1 MQLPRESE
9 IRGALNLYLRFIDTQ
24 APLLAE
30 VRQAA
35 SEIDPNKDDE
45 LLLNTSVISRKLWL
59 IVDQVEQ
66 LFSSNL
72 AWEVLNQY
80 AWL

>member
-9 IRGALNLYLRFIDTQ
+9 IRGALNRDMRFIDTQ
-24 APLLAE
+24 TPLLAE